1 MLEVK
6 NLTKKFGKFTA
17 LQDISLTV
25 EDGCVYGL
33 VGYNGAGKT
42 TLLKNISGIYRPENG
57 EVLFDGENIWNNEKK
72 KEELFF
78 MPDDLFFAPNSTMNK
93 MAAFYNGYYKRFS
106 YETFNRLVE
115 AFGLDPKKRIN
126 GFSKGMQRQAEMV
139 FALSTHPKLLLLD
152 ESFDGIDPQKR
163 LLMKG
168 LLKEAINE
176 NGMSVIISSHNLQ
189 ELENLCD
196 HIGIINGK
204 KISVTGAVDEL
215 SYGRTKFRLAFAREF
230 TLEEFSSL
238 KCENLIKDG
247 QLAIFTVHGDTEEAE
262 AYIEKLAPA
271 VTEKISLSLEEIFM
285 QEMEGKEYDYK
296 AILG

>member
-1 MLEVK
+1 MIEVK
-6 NLTKKFGKFTA
+6 KLTKQFGDFTA

-25 EDGCVYGL
+25 ADGCVYGL

-42 TLLKNISGIYRPENG
+42 TLLKNIAGIYKPEKG
-57 EVLFDGENIWNNEKK
+57 EVLFDGENIFNNATK

-78 MPDDLFFAPNSTMNK
+78 MPDDLYFGPYASMKK
-93 MAAFYNGYYKRFS
+93 MADFYNGYYNRFD
-106 YETFNRLVE
+106 YGTFNRLVE
-115 AFGLDPKKRIN
+115 AFGLDPKKRIS

-139 FALSTHPKLLLLD
+139 LALSTHPKLLLLD

-168 LLKEAINE
+168 LLKETIKE
-176 NGMSVIISSHNLQ
+176 NGTSVIISSHNLQ

-204 KISVTGAVDEL
+204 KISITGAVDEL
-215 SYGRTKFRLAFAREF
+215 SYGKTKFRLAFAREF
-230 TLEEFSSL
+230 TLEEFAHIR
-238 KCENLIKDG
+238 CENLVKDG
-247 QLAIFTVHGDTEEAE
+247 QLAMFTVSGNTEEAE
-262 AYIEKLAPA
+262 EQIKALAPA

-285 QEMEGKEYDYK
+285 QEMEGTDYDYK
-296 AILG
+296 TILA

>member
-25 EDGCVYGL
+25 KDGSVYGL

-57 EVLFDGENIWNNEKK
+57 EVLFDGENIWDNEKK

-78 MPDDLFFAPNSTMNK
+78 MPDDLFFAPNTNMKK

-126 GFSKGMQRQAEMV
+126 GFSKGNVKDLRATATY
-139 FALSTHPKLLLLD
+139 FLADIFPPGFSLTNRA
-152 ESFDGIDPQKR
+152 FR
-163 LLMKG
+163 
-168 LLKEAINE
+168 AT
-176 NGMSVIISSHNLQ
+176 IIKNY
-189 ELENLCD
+189 ERRR
-196 HIGIINGK
+196 I
-204 KISVTGAVDEL
+204 
-215 SYGRTKFRLAFAREF
+215 
-230 TLEEFSSL
+230 
-238 KCENLIKDG
+238 
-247 QLAIFTVHGDTEEAE
+247 
-262 AYIEKLAPA
+262 
-271 VTEKISLSLEEIFM
+271 
-285 QEMEGKEYDYK
+285 
-296 AILG
+296 

>member
-1 MLEVK
+1 MIEVK
-6 NLTKKFGKFTA
+6 KLTKRFGDFTA

-25 EDGCVYGL
+25 NDGSVYGL

-42 TLLKNISGIYRPENG
+42 TLLKNIAGIYKPEKG
-57 EVLFDGENIWNNEKK
+57 RVLFDGENIFNNAQK

-78 MPDDLFFAPNSTMNK
+78 MPDDLYFSPYASMKK
-93 MAAFYNGYYKRFS
+93 MADFYNGYYKRFNYS
-106 YETFNRLVE
+106 TFNRLVE

-139 FALSTHPKLLLLD
+139 LALSTHPKLLLLD

-168 LLKEAINE
+168 LLKETIKE
-176 NGMSVIISSHNLQ
+176 NGTSVIISSHNLQ

-204 KISVTGAVDEL
+204 KISITGAVDEL
-215 SYGRTKFRLAFAREF
+215 SYGKTKFRLAFAREF
-230 TLEEFSSL
+230 TLEEFAHI
-238 KCENLIKDG
+238 KCENLVKDG
-247 QLAIFTVHGDTEEAE
+247 QLAMFTVSGNTDEAE
-262 AYIEKLAPA
+262 EQIKALAPA

-285 QEMEGKEYDYK
+285 QEMEGANYDYK
-296 AILG
+296 SILA

>member
-106 YETFNRLVE
+106 YETFNKLVE

-238 KCENLIKDG
+238 KCENLTKDG
-247 QLAIFTVHGDTEEAE
+247 QLAIFTVHGDTAEAE

>member
-42 TLLKNISGIYRPENG
+42 TLLKNISGIYRPDNG
-57 EVLFDGENIWNNEKK
+57 AVLFDGENIWNNEKK

-106 YETFNRLVE
+106 YETFNKLVD

-215 SYGRTKFRLAFAREF
+215 SYGRTKFRLAFARQF

-238 KCENLIKDG
+238 QCENLTKDG
-247 QLAIFTVHGDTEEAE
+247 QLAIFTVHGDTAEAE
-262 AYIEKLAPA
+262 ALIEKLAPA

>member
-1 MLEVK
+1 MIEVK
-6 NLTKKFGKFTA
+6 KLTKRFGDFTA

-25 EDGCVYGL
+25 NDGSVYGL

-42 TLLKNISGIYRPENG
+42 TLLKNIAGIYKPEKG
-57 EVLFDGENIWNNEKK
+57 RVLFDGENIFNNAQK

-78 MPDDLFFAPNSTMNK
+78 MPDDLYFNPYASMKK
-93 MAAFYNGYYKRFS
+93 MADFYNGYYNRFDYS
-106 YETFNRLVE
+106 TFNRLVE

-139 FALSTHPKLLLLD
+139 LALSTHPKLLLLD

-168 LLKEAINE
+168 LLKETIKE
-176 NGMSVIISSHNLQ
+176 NGTSVIISSHNLQ

-204 KISVTGAVDEL
+204 KISITGAVDEL
-215 SYGRTKFRLAFAREF
+215 SYGKTKFRLAFAREF
-230 TLEEFSSL
+230 TLEEFAHI
-238 KCENLIKDG
+238 KCENLVKDG
-247 QLAIFTVHGDTEEAE
+247 QLAMFTVSGNTDEAE
-262 AYIEKLAPA
+262 EQIKALSPA

-285 QEMEGKEYDYK
+285 QEMEGANYDYK
-296 AILG
+296 SILA